1 MGQKISVDSATMM
14 NKGLEVIEAH
24 WLFDLRPEKI
34 DALIHP
40 QQAIHGLVYFADG
53 SVVAQLADAD
63 MRTPISYALAW
74 PDRLPWHGT
83 PLDLTT
89 LADLVFLPI
98 DLQRYPCFGW
108 RVLLLSWRGNASG
121 VKRGERGCC
130 CCIS

>member
-1 MGQKISVDSATMM
+1 MLCSIRILRWDRKISVDSATMM

-24 WLFDLRPEKI
+24 WLFGLPPEKI

-83 PLDLTT
+83 PHL
-89 LADLVFLPI
+89 I
-98 DLQRYPCFGW
+98 
-108 RVLLLSWRGNASG
+108 
-121 VKRGERGCC
+121 
-130 CCIS
+130 